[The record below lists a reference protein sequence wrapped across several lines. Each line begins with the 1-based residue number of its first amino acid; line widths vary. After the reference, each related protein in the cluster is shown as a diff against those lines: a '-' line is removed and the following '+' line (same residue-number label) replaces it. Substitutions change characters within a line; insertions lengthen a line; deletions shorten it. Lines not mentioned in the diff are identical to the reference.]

1 MNFLIKY
8 IIKISYLIMK
18 HIKKFNEGYLSQYNA
33 KPIEINDAFEEALLG
48 IATLEASLEKS
59 EFKPG
64 VHDPSKG
71 IEVQRTKEE
80 FIENIKDIA
89 LEVQSLKSEYIGS
102 LPRGGVTNVIGKSG
116 VSQAR
121 SY

>member
-1 MNFLIKY
+1 
-8 IIKISYLIMK
+8 MK

-33 KPIEINDAFEEALLG
+33 KPIEINDAFEEVLAA

-64 VHDPSKG
+64 VHNPSKG

-80 FIENIKDIA
+80 FIENIEDIA
-89 LEVQSLKSEYIGS
+89 QEVQSLKSEYIGS
-102 LPRGGVTNVIGKSG
+102 LGRGGITNVVGPSFVNRK
-116 VSQAR
+116 R

>member
-1 MNFLIKY
+1 
-8 IIKISYLIMK
+8 MK
-18 HIKKFNEGYLSQYNA
+18 HIKKFNEGYLSAYNA
-33 KPIEINDAFEEALLG
+33 KPIEINDAFEEVLAA

-64 VHDPSKG
+64 IHDPAKG

-80 FIENIKDIA
+80 FIKNIEDIA
-89 LEVQSLKSEYIGS
+89 QEVQSLKSEYIGS
-102 LPRGGVTNVIGKSG
+102 LGRGGITNVVGKSG